1 MNAMTIKPV
10 EVAAAFEPNPV
21 MTAGSGAPVVYF
33 HGVFGPEWNGLL
45 DDLSEKQRVFAPAT
59 VGADEPDELR
69 SIDGIL
75 DLVLYYDTLFD
86 RLGLDKVDLVGHSFG
101 GMAAAE
107 YAAVFPH
114 RVGKLVLIDALG
126 LWRDDAPVGDHLYQ
140 TPAGQQALMYAD
152 PAQAEVVAAN
162 APPQD
167 ADAKMAAA
175 VRRMTATAASALF
188 LWPIPDRGLRKRLS
202 RIKAPTL
209 ILWGEQDRFAPPVYA
224 QDFAAGI
231 AGAKVQIIPGA
242 GHTPQVERRAET
254 SKAVLAFLG
263 ATA

>member
-21 MTAGSGAPVVYF
+21 MMAGSGAPVVYL

-45 DDLSEKQRVFAPAT
+45 DDLAERRRVIAPAT
-59 VGADEPDELR
+59 VGADEPDELK

-86 RLGLDKVDLVGHSFG
+86 RLGLEKVDLIGHSFG

-107 YAAVFPH
+107 YAAVFSH
-114 RVGKLVLIDALG
+114 RVGKLVLIDPLG
-126 LWRDDAPVGDHLYQ
+126 LWRDDKPVADHLYQ
-140 TPAGQQALMYAD
+140 TPAGQQALLYAD

-162 APPQD
+162 APPED
-167 ADAKMAAA
+167 ADAKVTAA
-175 VRRMTATAASALF
+175 VRRMTATAASAHF
-188 LWPIPDRGLRKRLS
+188 LWPIPDRGLKKRLP

-209 ILWGEQDRFAPPVYA
+209 IVWGEEDRFASPAYA

-231 AGAKVQIIPGA
+231 AGAKVRIIAGA
-242 GHTPQVERRAET
+242 GHTPQVEQRAET
-254 SKAVLAFLG
+254 SRAVLDFLG
-263 ATA
+263 S